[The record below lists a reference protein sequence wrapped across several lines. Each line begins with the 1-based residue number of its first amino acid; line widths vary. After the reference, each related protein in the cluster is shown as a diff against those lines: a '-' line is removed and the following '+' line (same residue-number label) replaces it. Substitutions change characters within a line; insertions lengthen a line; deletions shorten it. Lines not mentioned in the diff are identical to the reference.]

1 MKRKNI
7 LDSLLNLT
15 TSSFNSLGYADWSTS
30 VESIP
35 KAVLIAKKAVIKNEN
50 KVKN

>member
-1 MKRKNI
+1 MKKKTI
-7 LDSLLNLT
+7 LESLFNLT

-35 KAVLIAKKAVIKNEN
+35 NAVIIAKKAVIKKEN